1 MEEYF
6 TEGLP
11 FRLRFSGLEEFDGI
25 FLQESDLKKWDP
37 HEVQYRVYKYLVVRF
52 SDEGDSLTRD
62 HIKKILG
69 GGSELTTD

>member
-37 HEVQYRVYKYLVVRF
+37 CEVQYRVYKYLLVLF

-69 GGSELTTD
+69 GSELTTD

>member
-6 TEGLP
+6 TEV
-11 FRLRFSGLEEFDGI
+11 FRLRFSGLEGCDGI

-37 HEVQYRVYKYLVVRF
+37 HEVQYRVYKYLVGCF
-52 SDEGDSLTRD
+52 SDEGDSLIRD

-69 GGSELTTD
+69 GLS

>member
-37 HEVQYRVYKYLVVRF
+37 CEVQYRVYKYLVVLF

-69 GGSELTTD
+69 GSELTTD

>member
-37 HEVQYRVYKYLVVRF
+37 HEVQYRFYKYLVKLRRKISNF
-52 SDEGDSLTRD
+52 LFYYTL
-62 HIKKILG
+62 KKK
-69 GGSELTTD
+69 

>member
-11 FRLRFSGLEEFDGI
+11 FRRRFSGLEEFDGI

-52 SDEGDSLTRD
+52 SDEGGSLIRD

-69 GGSELTTD
+69 GLS